1 MTKDKQPEREILSE
15 DNVYADVY
23 RVLLGGMIVSVL
35 FFLAGVVRALLH
47 PQPVPLSADWIQS
60 HYHWRAVVEG
70 LKTGDAT
77 TLAMLGTILLIL
89 TPVARVLVS
98 IYAFFVDRDY
108 QYVVV
113 TGIVFLVMALTVV
126 LAHFGLK

>member
-1 MTKDKQPEREILSE
+1 MTKDKQPGHEALSE

-35 FFLAGVVRALLH
+35 FFLAGVVRALMH
-47 PQPVPLSADWIQS
+47 PQPVPLSSEWIRS
-60 HYHWRAVVEG
+60 HYHWGALVEG
-70 LKTGDAT
+70 LKAGDAT
-77 TLAMLGTILLIL
+77 TLTMLGTILLIL

-108 QYVVV
+108 QYVVI
-113 TGIVFLVMALTVV
+113 TSIVFLVIVLTVV
-126 LAHFGLK
+126 LAHFGLT

>member
-1 MTKDKQPEREILSE
+1 VTKDKQREREPLSE
-15 DNVYADVY
+15 ENVYADVY

-35 FFLAGVVRALLH
+35 FFLAGVVRALMH
-47 PQPVPLSADWIQS
+47 PEPVPLGSEWIRS

-70 LKTGDAT
+70 LRAGDAT

-89 TPVARVLVS
+89 TPVARVLIS

-113 TGIVFLVMALTVV
+113 TGIVFLVMVLTVV
-126 LAHFGLK
+126 LAHLGLT